1 MFLTYI
7 RRFKMNYKLIVGLIL
22 MCLLVIFI
30 IQNAAVVEI
39 RLIFWTIT
47 MSRVLLMFII
57 LAIGILVGWL
67 LNSYTIHRKKTS

>member
-1 MFLTYI
+1 
-7 RRFKMNYKLIVGLIL
+7 MNYKLIIGLIL
-22 MCLLVIFI
+22 MGLLVVFI

-47 MSRVLLMFII
+47 MSRVLLMFIV

-67 LNSYTIHRKKTS
+67 LNSYTVHRKRAS